1 MKTVERERKSQQSKN
16 QREHEQDEWAVP
28 SKKGGS
34 KKIAEEVQDIEDDD
48 SRYDEE
54 DAIDMRRE
62 DAELE

>member
-1 MKTVERERKSQQSKN
+1 MKTVERERKSQQSKK